1 MKNIIKFILKMVV
14 TVCLVVG
21 VIYVAMWLTRKD
33 KNQTQIIDAS
43 YKYNIEQKIPD
54 SFANLSTIVFENN
67 QKTFSGQKPSQNVVD
82 STIKVNLLLK
92 EYYSHYIP
100 LTSYE
105 NQADQNTKQAIIKK
119 LELLNEKIGNTT
131 VALNNVNSW
140 AGTDYSQ
147 KNIRIVNMFNDLCEQ
162 TGVLFD
168 VCDLLKDYVY
178 KVNYQT
184 EICTNKAEATLET
197 AKNYAKIVFD
207 AELNGNIYLTKT
219 TANIS
224 DATELGFNR
233 VMTKALNMSG
243 EKGTAIEYNF
253 VINFV

>member
-54 SFANLSTIVFENN
+54 SFANLSTIVSENN

-100 LTSYE
+100 LTSFE

-119 LELLNEKIGNTT
+119 LELLNEKIKNTT

-147 KNIRIVNMFNDLCEQ
+147 KNIRIVNMLAC
-162 TGVLFD
+162 
-168 VCDLLKDYVY
+168 
-178 KVNYQT
+178 
-184 EICTNKAEATLET
+184 CT
-197 AKNYAKIVFD
+197 KNT
-207 AELNGNIYLTKT
+207 YLHNLPKKQ
-219 TANIS
+219 I
-224 DATELGFNR
+224 
-233 VMTKALNMSG
+233 
-243 EKGTAIEYNF
+243 I
-253 VINFV
+253 